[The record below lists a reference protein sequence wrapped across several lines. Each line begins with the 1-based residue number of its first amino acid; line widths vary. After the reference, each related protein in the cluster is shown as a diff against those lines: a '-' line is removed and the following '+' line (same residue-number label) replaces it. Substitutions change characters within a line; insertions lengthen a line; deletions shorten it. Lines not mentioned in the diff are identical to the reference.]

1 MNENN
6 QPVSEAAAEQVLTPG
21 AGGADGRAGA
31 AALAAAQAKAQEN
44 WNSYLRAVAELD
56 NYRKRMDRE
65 IDNAR
70 KFAIE
75 RFAQELVTVGDALEA
90 GIQAGAANPGPAL
103 LEGAQATLR
112 ELHRAFDKAGI
123 KIIDPAGQPFD
134 PAWHEAMVAQESRE
148 QPANTVL
155 SVIQKGYS
163 LNGRLLRPARVIVSK
178 AGCEA
183 QLNLLNDPQG
193 SGHSFDLLEDFH
205 NG

>member
-1 MNENN
+1 MNETNHAEGEV
-6 QPVSEAAAEQVLTPG
+6 PADAAS
-21 AGGADGRAGA
+21 AGSLD
-31 AALAAAQAKAQEN
+31 ALAAAEARAIEN
-44 WNSYLRAVAELD
+44 RNSYLRAVAELE
-56 NYRKRMDRE
+56 NYRKRSERE

-90 GIQAGAANPGPAL
+90 GINAGSANPGPAL

-112 ELHRAFDKAGI
+112 ELHRAFEKAGI

-134 PAWHEAMVAQESRE
+134 PEWHEAMVAQESQE
-148 QPANTVL
+148 HPANSVL

-178 AGCEA
+178 APG
-183 QLNLLNDPQG
+183 G
-193 SGHSFDLLEDFH
+193 
-205 NG
+205 NGN